1 MSFAIFVMLL
11 FMLISSSS
19 MFEFHMLVVIVVM
32 FNILE
37 LIMELLPN
45 FPTIQKPYYRQFP
58 ELNMG
63 HLADALKPD
72 KFTGVHF
79 KRWQYK
85 TTMWLQALKVF
96 EAKDGLPEGTIS
108 EQDQNKFKETNLAF
122 VGCVLSVL
130 DNKLFDVYM
139 HIIDGKQL

>member
-1 MSFAIFVMLL
+1 
-11 FMLISSSS
+11 
-19 MFEFHMLVVIVVM
+19 MLVAIVVM
-32 FNILE
+32 FNMLE
-37 LIMELLPN
+37 LILELLPN

-63 HLADALKPD
+63 HLADALKRE
-72 KFTGVHF
+72 KFTGAHF

-108 EQDQNKFKETNLAF
+108 EQDQNKFKKKPILPLWDAF
-122 VGCVLSVL
+122 
-130 DNKLFDVYM
+130 
-139 HIIDGKQL
+139 

>member
-1 MSFAIFVMLL
+1 MSIAMFAMLL

-19 MFEFHMLVVIVVM
+19 LFEFHMLVAFVVM
-32 FNILE
+32 FNIMELILE
-37 LIMELLPN
+37 LFPN

-79 KRWQYK
+79 KRW
-85 TTMWLQALKVF
+85 
-96 EAKDGLPEGTIS
+96 
-108 EQDQNKFKETNLAF
+108 
-122 VGCVLSVL
+122 
-130 DNKLFDVYM
+130 
-139 HIIDGKQL
+139 